1 MYQFRVSA
9 GFSLNPPFKG
19 FGMAF
24 LWFAVDE
31 PQLFSLI
38 MDASMPTGTFKGYID
53 TFVGFKE
60 ECLAAIGTSFGL
72 RGSDAEQLYY
82 QMILIA
88 LGLAH
93 TCTRGGS
100 TLSIQDSEWA
110 ELERV
115 FRNTFNLTPLHNILL
130 LHANRMSMKLRLMVF
145 SVVRSYEIAE
155 GFVRIQI
162 CSS

>member
-1 MYQFRVSA
+1 MARPISITKDKILA
-9 GFSLNPPFKG
+9 AALNIVRKG
-19 FGMAF
+19 G
-24 LWFAVDE
+24 
-31 PQLFSLI
+31 P
-38 MDASMPTGTFKGYID
+38 SMPTGTFKDYID

-72 RGSDAEQLYY
+72 QGSDAEQLYY

-100 TLSIQDSEWA
+100 TLSIHDSEWA

>member
-1 MYQFRVSA
+1 MVLTQKYLDITT
-9 GFSLNPPFKG
+9 GFLLLRRILRNNRYGKTYKHHKRQNP
-19 FGMAF
+19 
-24 LWFAVDE
+24 
-31 PQLFSLI
+31 
-38 MDASMPTGTFKGYID
+38 
-53 TFVGFKE
+53 
-60 ECLAAIGTSFGL
+60 CGTSFGL
-72 RGSDAEQLYY
+72 QGSDAEQLYY

-100 TLSIQDSEWA
+100 TLSIHDSEWA

-145 SVVRSYEIAE
+145 SVVRSYEITE